1 MFNLINLVKYL
12 LEGLAVAVAAFYI
25 PQKNMNMK
33 DIAIIALTAA
43 ATFAVLD
50 MFSPFTGSGARQGAG
65 FGIGYNMVT
74 GGGFQDQE
82 NFQDGGD
89 QEGGDEA
96 QDFQDAQDAQ
106 EGGEV
111 PTGDDSG
118 KDYAPIQ

>member
-1 MFNLINLVKYL
+1 MFHLVNLVKYL

-25 PQKNMNMK
+25 PQKNMNVK

-74 GGGFQDQE
+74 GGGFEDQDFQAQDGGD
-82 NFQDGGD
+82 QDGGD
-89 QEGGDEA
+89 QEGGD
-96 QDFQDAQDAQ
+96 DGQ

-118 KDYAPIQ
+118 KDYALVQ